1 MIHFWTRVLLPHDLY
16 ICIRV
21 KILSFSENYLHLLLN
36 LSQSFSYREPILS
49 ALPTAHTVSTDLG
62 ANGSETKEQRPLP
75 GNLPPCPPSLR
86 VYRDS
91 CVSEGL
97 GHRMAREAAGLLRLG
112 RVLKDTV
119 TEPFQRGGQR

>member
-1 MIHFWTRVLLPHDLY
+1 MT
-16 ICIRV
+16 
-21 KILSFSENYLHLLLN
+21 
-36 LSQSFSYREPILS
+36 QLS
-49 ALPTAHTVSTDLG
+49 ADLG

-75 GNLPPCPPSLR
+75 GDLPPCPPSLR